1 MSPCMRWKCTV
12 PDAGI
17 DLMIWTASEC
27 VLPTR
32 LFSFNASK
40 ISPFYSNRQKCNIS
54 SPPVPYF
61 TYPYSN
67 TPNSNTD
74 VYHLQHKIV
83 MKYEITYTLLYYDND
98 VFLFLSQLCPTE
110 SPKCNK
116 YLKTIIKRL
125 PRKFEGMG
133 SCSIVVEYTH
143 ISYHTHLYL
152 FGL

>member
-1 MSPCMRWKCTV
+1 V

-54 SPPVPYF
+54 SLRTCAILRIYTHIVI
-61 TYPYSN
+61 
-67 TPNSNTD
+67 PNSNTD

-83 MKYEITYTLLYYDND
+83 MKYEITYTLLHYDND
-98 VFLFLSQLCPTE
+98 VFYS
-110 SPKCNK
+110 
-116 YLKTIIKRL
+116 
-125 PRKFEGMG
+125 
-133 SCSIVVEYTH
+133 
-143 ISYHTHLYL
+143 
-152 FGL
+152 